1 MFATL
6 IECLLSFLK
15 LIIEVY
21 DAVEREVRIV
31 LRNRRVNK
39 KKFHRAAYCFSQLII
54 QMAQVLFFSLSLL
67 YPWLRKRLRNFA
79 HKRGNQVH

>member
-15 LIIEVY
+15 LIIETY

-31 LRNRRVNK
+31 LR
-39 KKFHRAAYCFSQLII
+39 
-54 QMAQVLFFSLSLL
+54 
-67 YPWLRKRLRNFA
+67 
-79 HKRGNQVH
+79 GTGG